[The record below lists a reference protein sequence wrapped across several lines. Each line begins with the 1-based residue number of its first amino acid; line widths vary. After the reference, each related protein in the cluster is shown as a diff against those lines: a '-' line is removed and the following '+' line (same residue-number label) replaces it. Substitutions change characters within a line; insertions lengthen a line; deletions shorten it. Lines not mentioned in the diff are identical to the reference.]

1 MLDSKQ
7 NLVKS
12 QWGFIVITAVMDL
25 VVIVATLL
33 ATTSFQRYLF
43 GGVAV
48 ILTSFLILLVWG
60 LKTAKKLQTG
70 LDSKEVLDSKVKED
84 QKLPKYDERQK
95 QILLKGYTIGFW
107 FMIVVV
113 WLSLF
118 ISRFTEG
125 VVSASFLFTLA
136 LWGGLAVQT
145 TYCNLNGASPFVDR
159 RFGKQGVLIGT
170 IATGMSLVV
179 IGLAVREMMTGPFK
193 MGSFFKAGDSGS
205 LMVLGITLLSMGAS
219 ILYRHYLDAK
229 EADE

>member
-43 GGVAV
+43 GGAAV

-70 LDSKEVLDSKVKED
+70 LDSKEVLDSKVRDD
-84 QKLPKYDERQK
+84 QKLPRYDERQK

>member
-12 QWGFIVITAVMDL
+12 QWGFVVITAVMDL

-43 GGVAV
+43 GGAAV

-107 FMIVVV
+107 FMIVVI

-170 IATGMSLVV
+170 IATGLSLVV

>member
-43 GGVAV
+43 GGAAV

-145 TYCNLNGASPFVDR
+145 TYCNLNGAFPFVDR

>member
-12 QWGFIVITAVMDL
+12 QWGFVVITAVMDL

-43 GGVAV
+43 GGAAV

-107 FMIVVV
+107 FMIVVI

-145 TYCNLNGASPFVDR
+145 TYCNLNGASPFVDSA
-159 RFGKQGVLIGT
+159 L
-170 IATGMSLVV
+170 
-179 IGLAVREMMTGPFK
+179 EN
-193 MGSFFKAGDSGS
+193 
-205 LMVLGITLLSMGAS
+205 
-219 ILYRHYLDAK
+219 K
-229 EADE
+229 EY

>member
-1 MLDSKQ
+1 MLGSKQ

-25 VVIVATLL
+25 VVIVAALL
-33 ATTSFQRYLF
+33 AKTSFQRYLF
-43 GGVAV
+43 GGAAV

-60 LKTAKKLQTG
+60 LKTAKKLQTR
-70 LDSKEVLDSKVKED
+70 LDSKEVLDSKVRDD

-125 VVSASFLFTLA
+125 LVSASFLFTLA

-159 RFGKQGVLIGT
+159 RFGKQGVLMGM

-179 IGLAVREMMTGPFK
+179 IGLAVREMMTGPLK
-193 MGSFFKAGDSGS
+193 IGSFFKVGDSGS

>member
-1 MLDSKQ
+1 
-7 NLVKS
+7 
-12 QWGFIVITAVMDL
+12 
-25 VVIVATLL
+25 
-33 ATTSFQRYLF
+33 
-43 GGVAV
+43 
-48 ILTSFLILLVWG
+48 
-60 LKTAKKLQTG
+60 
-70 LDSKEVLDSKVKED
+70 
-84 QKLPKYDERQK
+84 
-95 QILLKGYTIGFW
+95 
-107 FMIVVV
+107 MIVVV

>member
-33 ATTSFQRYLF
+33 ATISFQRYLF
-43 GGVAV
+43 GDAAV
-48 ILTSFLILLVWG
+48 ILTSCLILLVWG
-60 LKTAKKLQTG
+60 LKTAKKLQTR
-70 LDSKEVLDSKVKED
+70 LDSKEVLDSKVRD
-84 QKLPKYDERQK
+84 NQKLPKYDERQK

-125 VVSASFLFTLA
+125 LVSASFLFTLA

-159 RFGKQGVLIGT
+159 RFGKQGVLMGM

-179 IGLAVREMMTGPFK
+179 IGLAVREMMTGPLK
-193 MGSFFKAGDSGS
+193 MGNFFKVGGSGS

>member
-43 GGVAV
+43 GSAAV

-229 EADE
+229 ETDE

>member
-12 QWGFIVITAVMDL
+12 QWSFIVITAVMDL

-43 GGVAV
+43 GGAAV

-60 LKTAKKLQTG
+60 LKTAKKLQTR
-70 LDSKEVLDSKVKED
+70 LDSKEVLDSKVRD
-84 QKLPKYDERQK
+84 NQKLPKYDERQK

-125 VVSASFLFTLA
+125 LVSASFLFTLA

-159 RFGKQGVLIGT
+159 RFGKQGVLMGM

-179 IGLAVREMMTGPFK
+179 IGLAVREMMTGPLK
-193 MGSFFKAGDSGS
+193 MGNFFKVGGSGS

>member
-33 ATTSFQRYLF
+33 ATISFQRYLF
-43 GGVAV
+43 GGAAV
-48 ILTSFLILLVWG
+48 ILTSCLILLVWG
-60 LKTAKKLQTG
+60 LKTAKKLQTR
-70 LDSKEVLDSKVKED
+70 LDSKEVLDSKVRD
-84 QKLPKYDERQK
+84 NQKLPKYDERQK

-125 VVSASFLFTLA
+125 LVSASFLFTLA

-159 RFGKQGVLIGT
+159 RFGKQGVLMGM

-179 IGLAVREMMTGPFK
+179 IGLAVREMMTGPLK
-193 MGSFFKAGDSGS
+193 MGNFFKVGGSGS

>member
-43 GGVAV
+43 GGAAV

-70 LDSKEVLDSKVKED
+70 LDSKEVLDSKIKED

>member
-43 GGVAV
+43 GGAVV

-60 LKTAKKLQTG
+60 LKTAKNLQTR
-70 LDSKEVLDSKVKED
+70 LDSKEVLDSKVRDD
-84 QKLPKYDERQK
+84 QKLPRYDERQK

-159 RFGKQGVLIGT
+159 RFGKQGILMGM

-179 IGLAVREMMTGPFK
+179 IGLALREMMTGPLQ
-193 MGSFFKAGDSGS
+193 MGSFFKIGGSGT

>member
-43 GGVAV
+43 GGAAV
-48 ILTSFLILLVWG
+48 ILISFLILLVWG

>member
-43 GGVAV
+43 GSAAV

-136 LWGGLAVQT
+136 LWGGVAVQT

>member
-43 GGVAV
+43 GGAAV

-193 MGSFFKAGDSGS
+193 MGSFFKAGDSGY

>member
-43 GGVAV
+43 GGAAV

-179 IGLAVREMMTGPFK
+179 IGLAVREMMK
-193 MGSFFKAGDSGS
+193 DRLKW
-205 LMVLGITLLSMGAS
+205 
-219 ILYRHYLDAK
+219 
-229 EADE
+229 EAFSRLATVGL

>member
-43 GGVAV
+43 GGAAV
-48 ILTSFLILLVWG
+48 ILTSFFILLVWG
-60 LKTAKKLQTG
+60 LKTAKNLQTR
-70 LDSKEVLDSKVKED
+70 LDSKEVLDSKVRDD

-125 VVSASFLFTLA
+125 LVSASFLFTLA

-159 RFGKQGVLIGT
+159 RFGKQGILMGT

-179 IGLAVREMMTGPFK
+179 IGLAVREMMTAPLK
-193 MGSFFKAGDSGS
+193 LGSFFKAGASGS

>member
-7 NLVKS
+7 NVVKS
-12 QWGFIVITAVMDL
+12 QWVFMIITAVLDL
-25 VVIVATLL
+25 VVLVATLL
-33 ATTSFQRYLF
+33 AKTSFQRYLF
-43 GGVAV
+43 GGAALV
-48 ILTSFLILLVWG
+48 LTSLLILLIWG
-60 LKTAKKLQTG
+60 LKTAKKLQTRI
-70 LDSKEVLDSKVKED
+70 DSKEVLDAKVRND

-107 FMIVVV
+107 FMIVVA
-113 WLSLF
+113 WLSIF
-118 ISRFTEG
+118 ISRFSEEL
-125 VVSASFLFTLA
+125 VSASFLFTLT

-159 RFGKQGVLIGT
+159 RFGKHGILMGM

-179 IGLAVREMMTGPFK
+179 IGLAVREMMTGPLK
-193 MGSFFKAGDSGS
+193 MGSFFKVGGSGS
-205 LMVLGITLLSMGAS
+205 LMVLGMTLLSMGAS

>member
-43 GGVAV
+43 GGAAV
-48 ILTSFLILLVWG
+48 ILTSFFILLVWG
-60 LKTAKKLQTG
+60 LKTAKNLQTR
-70 LDSKEVLDSKVKED
+70 LDSKEVLDSKVRD
-84 QKLPKYDERQK
+84 NQKLPKYDERQK

-145 TYCNLNGASPFVDR
+145 TYCNLNSASPFVDR
-159 RFGKQGVLIGT
+159 RFGKQGVLMGM

>member
-43 GGVAV
+43 GGAAV

-60 LKTAKKLQTG
+60 LKTAKKLQTR
-70 LDSKEVLDSKVKED
+70 LDSKEVLDSKVRD
-84 QKLPKYDERQK
+84 NQKLPKYDERQK

-125 VVSASFLFTLA
+125 LVSASFLFTLA

-159 RFGKQGVLIGT
+159 RFGKQGILMGM

-179 IGLAVREMMTGPFK
+179 IGLAVREMMTGPLK
-193 MGSFFKAGDSGS
+193 W
-205 LMVLGITLLSMGAS
+205 
-219 ILYRHYLDAK
+219 
-229 EADE
+229 EAFSRLAAVGL

>member
-43 GGVAV
+43 GGAAV
-48 ILTSFLILLVWG
+48 ILTSFFILLVWG
-60 LKTAKKLQTG
+60 LKTAKNLQTR
-70 LDSKEVLDSKVKED
+70 LDSKEVLDSKVRDD

-118 ISRFTEG
+118 IIRFTEG
-125 VVSASFLFTLA
+125 LVSASFLFTLA

-159 RFGKQGVLIGT
+159 RFGKQGILMGT

-179 IGLAVREMMTGPFK
+179 IGLAVREMMTAPLK
-193 MGSFFKAGDSGS
+193 LGSFFKAGASGS

>member
-1 MLDSKQ
+1 MLGSKQ

-25 VVIVATLL
+25 VVIVAALL
-33 ATTSFQRYLF
+33 AKTSFQRYLF
-43 GGVAV
+43 GGAAV

-60 LKTAKKLQTG
+60 LKTAKKLQTR
-70 LDSKEVLDSKVKED
+70 LDSKEVLDSKVRDD

-125 VVSASFLFTLA
+125 LVSASFLFTLA

-145 TYCNLNGASPFVDR
+145 TYCNLNGTSPFVDR
-159 RFGKQGVLIGT
+159 RFGKQGVLMGM

-179 IGLAVREMMTGPFK
+179 IGLAVREMMTGPLK
-193 MGSFFKAGDSGS
+193 IGSFFKVGDRGS

>member
-43 GGVAV
+43 GSAAV

>member
-43 GGVAV
+43 GGTAFV
-48 ILTSFLILLVWG
+48 LTSFLILLVWG
-60 LKTAKKLQTG
+60 LKTAKNLQTR
-70 LDSKEVLDSKVKED
+70 LDSKEVLDSKVRDD

-125 VVSASFLFTLA
+125 LVSASFLFTLA

-159 RFGKQGVLIGT
+159 RFGKQGILMGT

-179 IGLAVREMMTGPFK
+179 IGLAVREMMTGPLK
-193 MGSFFKAGDSGS
+193 W
-205 LMVLGITLLSMGAS
+205 
-219 ILYRHYLDAK
+219 
-229 EADE
+229 EAFSRLARVGL

>member
-43 GGVAV
+43 GGAAV

-125 VVSASFLFTLA
+125 VVSASFFFTLA

-193 MGSFFKAGDSGS
+193 MGSFFKAGDSGT
-205 LMVLGITLLSMGAS
+205 LTVLGITLLSMGAS
-219 ILYRHYLDAK
+219 IFYRHYLDAK

>member
-43 GGVAV
+43 GGAAV

-70 LDSKEVLDSKVKED
+70 LDSKQVLDSKIKED

-193 MGSFFKAGDSGS
+193 MGSLFKAGDSGS

>member
-43 GGVAV
+43 GGAAV

-60 LKTAKKLQTG
+60 LKTAKKLQTR
-70 LDSKEVLDSKVKED
+70 LDSKEVLDSKVRDD

-125 VVSASFLFTLA
+125 LVSASFLFTLA

>member
-43 GGVAV
+43 GGAAV

-70 LDSKEVLDSKVKED
+70 LDSKEVIDSKVKED

-205 LMVLGITLLSMGAS
+205 LMVLGTTLLSMGAS

>member
-33 ATTSFQRYLF
+33 ATISFQRYLF
-43 GGVAV
+43 GGAAV
-48 ILTSFLILLVWG
+48 ILTSYLILLVWG
-60 LKTAKKLQTG
+60 LKTAKKLQTR
-70 LDSKEVLDSKVKED
+70 LDSKEVLDSKVRD
-84 QKLPKYDERQK
+84 NQKLPKYDERQK

-125 VVSASFLFTLA
+125 LVSASFLFTLA

-159 RFGKQGVLIGT
+159 RFGKQGVLMGM

-179 IGLAVREMMTGPFK
+179 IGLAVREMMTGPLK
-193 MGSFFKAGDSGS
+193 MGSFFKVGGSGS

>member
-12 QWGFIVITAVMDL
+12 QWGFIVITAVIDL

-43 GGVAV
+43 GSAAV

>member
-43 GGVAV
+43 GGTAFV
-48 ILTSFLILLVWG
+48 LTSFLILLVWG
-60 LKTAKKLQTG
+60 LKTAKNLQTR
-70 LDSKEVLDSKVKED
+70 LDSKEVLDSKVRDD

-125 VVSASFLFTLA
+125 LVSASFLFTLA

-159 RFGKQGVLIGT
+159 RFGKQGILMGT

-179 IGLAVREMMTGPFK
+179 IGLAVREMMTGPLK
-193 MGSFFKAGDSGS
+193 LGSFFKAGASGS

>member
-7 NLVKS
+7 NLVES

-25 VVIVATLL
+25 VVLVATLL
-33 ATTSFQRYLF
+33 AKTSFQRYLF
-43 GGVAV
+43 EGIAV
-48 ILTSFLILLVWG
+48 ILTSLLILLVWG
-60 LKTAKKLQTG
+60 LKTAKELQTG
-70 LDSKEVLDSKVKED
+70 LDSKEVLDSKVRDD

-107 FMIVVV
+107 FMIVVA

-118 ISRFTEG
+118 ISRLSEG
-125 VVSASFLFTLA
+125 LVSASFLFTLA

-159 RFGKQGVLIGT
+159 RFGKQGILMGT
-170 IATGMSLVV
+170 IATGMSLFV
-179 IGLAVREMMTGPFK
+179 IGLAVREMMTGPLK
-193 MGSFFKAGDSGS
+193 MGSFFKAGGSGS

-219 ILYRHYLDAK
+219 ILYRQYLDAK